1 MADNKSKPVD
11 DASNDNCFANGRS
24 QYWRW
29 LVSGLLLL
37 ATMINYMDRQTLSN
51 LSVRITKHFD
61 LLDQQYG
68 NLETVFGVSFA
79 IGSIVFGLLADR
91 LSVRL
96 LYPIVLVGWSAVGF
110 ITGLSQGY
118 ESLLVCRGLLGFFE
132 SGHWPCALIVTQSIL
147 SRGDRAMG
155 NSLLQSGAAIGAIVT
170 PQIIGFMVL
179 GNDNPNA
186 WRMPFYV
193 IGAVGIFWVVGWL
206 ATIGKDDLPT
216 PSSRTQE
223 TEKQLGGRMWLSYL
237 MADRRFWALVVMIIT
252 INASWQLVR
261 AWLPKFLQQGR
272 DYAEADALNFNS
284 LFYIATDLG
293 CILAGAFALLLVKK
307 GLKVHTSR
315 FIVYFICC
323 ILAALTCV
331 AVSLPAS
338 RLMLALLLLV
348 GAGLLGLFPCFYTF
362 SQEVPKAIMGRMAG
376 LLSCVGWL
384 ASAPTHSLF
393 GAVIDRTKSYDLVL
407 AMVGFSPMIG
417 LMFFWLL
424 WPKPT
429 IVDTTETNDP

>member
-1 MADNKSKPVD
+1 MAEDSTNQTAGELSD
-11 DASNDNCFANGRS
+11 GTQANNRS
-24 QYWRW
+24 QLWRW
-29 LVSGLLLL
+29 IVSGLLLL

-51 LSVRITKHFD
+51 LSVLITNHFE
-61 LLDQQYG
+61 LSDQQYG
-68 NLETVFGVSFA
+68 NLELVFGVSFA
-79 IGSIVFGLLADR
+79 VGSIVFGLLADL

-118 ESLLVCRGLLGFFE
+118 ESLLVCRAMLGFFE

-170 PQIIGFMVL
+170 PQIIKNMVSN
-179 GNDNPNA
+179 NDDPNA
-186 WRMPFYV
+186 WRMPFFV
-193 IGAVGIFWVVGWL
+193 IGAVGIVWVAAWL
-206 ATIGKDDLPT
+206 LTIGRNDLPT
-216 PSSRTQE
+216 PESRAASKEDQMS
-223 TEKQLGGRMWLSYL
+223 GGKWLSFL
-237 MADRRFWALVVMIIT
+237 LVDRRFWALVVMIIT

-272 DYAEADALNFNS
+272 GYVLEDALNFNS

-293 CILAGAFALLLVKK
+293 CILAGAIALWLAKQ

-315 FIVYFICC
+315 VIVYLLCSL
-323 ILAALTCV
+323 LAALTVV
-331 AVSLPAS
+331 AASLPQG
-338 RLMLALLLLV
+338 RLLLGVLLLV

-362 SQEVPKAIMGRMAG
+362 SQEIPKAIMGRMAG
-376 LLSCVGWL
+376 MLSCIGWL

-393 GAVIDRTKSYDLVL
+393 GAIVDKTKSYDTVIAIVGCSPLVGLVL
-407 AMVGFSPMIG
+407 
-417 LMFFWLL
+417 FWFL
-424 WPKPT
+424 WPRH
-429 IVDTTETNDP
+429 EQTNEAGNS